1 MTNLQNNQNAKQLI
15 TQARY
20 LFTPEHEAKVE
31 IRHGGNIWQ
40 AEAAD
45 VSKNHLSII
54 CEQCSALESNEQID
68 FVQVTVLEQTFD
80 FSQLTL
86 IKREVSK
93 NGRKIR
99 LVLRNDTD
107 EETSRLLWQ
116 LSYVLRQQRVQG
128 NELSYDEFTL
138 PKVPARGLY
147 TEEARLDRLQYVRDN
162 TDAKMERVAET
173 TLEAK
178 ALVSNIE
185 ALIGSVEIPVGI
197 AGPLHIK
204 GGHADGLFY
213 APMATTEGALLASAT
228 RGATALSRSGGVN
241 VRVIGQRMLRVPVF
255 VLTDLNSALFFAE
268 WVKDHY
274 AEIVEQTRKYSN
286 YANLVE
292 VNTELMGRT
301 VHVQF
306 VYETGDAAGQN
317 MTTTCTWQACQ
328 WIIAQMK
335 PFAGIEFENF
345 MIEANLSNDKK
356 VTYNSFLKGRGVRVL
371 AECLLT
377 DEVCQKV
384 LKVTPKQLF
393 TAYNQFIGGSIASG
407 MVGMNINIANVIGA
421 IFTATGQDIACVH
434 ESSIGQLYLE
444 LTDDNEVYA
453 TLRLPSLVVGS
464 VGGGTS
470 LAQQKECL
478 EMIGCAGQG
487 CSHKLA
493 EVIAGFCLA
502 LDLSTLSAIA
512 SDQFARAHEK
522 LGRNR
527 PVEWLKLGDLNA
539 DFFTRSMKSYYGRD
553 NILVEQVDTIQL
565 ESKGS
570 SIITELTAH
579 KINKLVGH
587 YPFEL
592 KLAGQ
597 SEIKRVMVKVK
608 PLDDEVI
615 LMLNSMASMCDA
627 RLAHAY
633 NEFKNS
639 IGFKGCHK
647 RELAVMSQ
655 TDPRFVNN
663 SPTTYL
669 TWQDDSRE
677 AYVIVQELMENM
689 ELMDSADD
697 TSGWT
702 QEYLQVAIRG
712 IAEIHSIWYGKEA
725 ELEQKDWIVDA
736 PTAANMI
743 EKTRLW
749 EMLGAHSAEEF
760 PEWFSESDLV
770 RYRDRL
776 YSLKDWYSE
785 IDAMPK
791 TLIHNDFNPRNIAFR
806 RLPAMEK
813 SEGKAQDSKG
823 ALILCAYDWEL
834 ATIHL
839 PQHDLAELLVFTL
852 QPDFNPLDVEQ
863 YIEQHRIE
871 LEVLADTRI
880 DAQQWR
886 RGFTLSLWDLVI
898 NRVPMY
904 AMAHTF
910 RHYSFMDRVQAT
922 FRNLLDNEVT
932 LMLKAGEK

>member
-1 MTNLQNNQNAKQLI
+1 MTSTTQQFI
-15 TQARY
+15 TPARHI
-20 LFTPEHEAKVE
+20 FSKENEAKVDV
-31 IRHGGNIWQ
+31 RHGGNTWQ

-45 VSKNHLSII
+45 VSKNHLSIF
-54 CEQCSALESNEQID
+54 CEQCSPLVAGETIEL
-68 FVQVTVLEQTFD
+68 VQVSIFGQVFEFTE
-80 FSQLTL
+80 LTL
-86 IKREVSK
+86 IKRESAQ
-93 NGRKIR
+93 GRKVR
-99 LVLRNDTD
+99 LVLRNDND

-116 LSYVLRQQRVQG
+116 LSYVLRQNG
-128 NELSYDEFTL
+128 KTASDKKYNEFTL
-138 PKVPARGLY
+138 PKIPARGLY
-147 TEEARLDRLQYVRDN
+147 TEEARLERLQYVRDN
-162 TDAKMERVAET
+162 TDAKLERIAET

-185 ALIGSVEIPVGI
+185 ALVGSVEIPVGI

-274 AEIVEQTRKYSN
+274 AEIAEQTRKYSN

-306 VYETGDAAGQN
+306 SYETGDAAGQN

-328 WIIAQMK
+328 WVIAQMQQF
-335 PFAGIEFENF
+335 PGIEFENF

-407 MVGMNINIANVIGA
+407 MIGMNINIANVIGA

-478 EMIGCAGQG
+478 ELIGCAGPG

-527 PVEWLKLGDLNA
+527 PVEFLKLGDLNSE
-539 DFFTRSMKSYYGRD
+539 FFTRSMQSYYERQ
-553 NILVEQVDTIQL
+553 NIQVEEVQPLQID
-565 ESKGS
+565 SKGS

-597 SEIKRVMVKVK
+597 SESKKVMVKVK

-633 NEFKNS
+633 NEFKNG

-655 TDPRFVNN
+655 TDARFVNN
-663 SPTTYL
+663 APTTYL
-669 TWQDDSRE
+669 AWQDDSRE
-677 AYVIVQELMENM
+677 AYVLVQELMENM

-702 QEYLQVAIRG
+702 QEHIQVAIRG
-712 IAEIHSIWYGKEA
+712 IAEVHSIWYGKEA
-725 ELEQKDWIVDA
+725 ELAEKDWIIDA
-736 PTAANMI
+736 PTAANMV

-760 PEWFSESDLV
+760 PEWFSDSDLA

-776 YSLKDWYSE
+776 YSMKDWYSE
-785 IDAMPK
+785 IDEMPK

-806 RLPAMEK
+806 RLPAP
-813 SEGKAQDSKG
+813 EGQEKG
-823 ALILCAYDWEL
+823 ALTLCAYDWEL
-834 ATIHL
+834 ATIQL

-852 QPDFNPLDVEQ
+852 QPDFNAEDIEL

-871 LEVLADTRI
+871 LEVLVGEPI
-880 DAQQWR
+880 DAKQWR

-898 NRVPMY
+898 NRIPMY

-910 RHYSFMDRVQAT
+910 RHYGFMDRVQST
-922 FRNLLDNEVT
+922 FRKLLDNEVQR
-932 LMLKAGEK
+932 MLDQENK

>member
-1 MTNLQNNQNAKQLI
+1 MTRNPFANATKQLI
-15 TQARY
+15 TPARH
-20 LFTPEHEAKVE
+20 LFSAEQGAHVE
-31 IRHGGNIWQ
+31 VHHQGQTWQ
-40 AEAAD
+40 AEAVD
-45 VSKNHLSII
+45 VSKDHFAISCQQCAPLVNDEII
-54 CEQCSALESNEQID
+54 DLVKVVLFD
-68 FVQVTVLEQTFD
+68 QVFEFTK
-80 FSQLTL
+80 LTL
-86 IKREVSK
+86 IKREDHSK
-93 NGRKIR
+93 SKKTR
-99 LVLRNDTD
+99 LVLRNEKDP
-107 EETSRLLWQ
+107 ETSRLLWQ
-116 LSYVLRQQRVQG
+116 LSYLLRQNG
-128 NELSYDEFTL
+128 KTTAPIKYDEFNL

-147 TEEARLDRLQYVRDN
+147 TEEARLERLQYVRDN
-162 TDAKMERVAET
+162 TDANLDAVANT

-204 GGHADGLFY
+204 GGHANGLFY

-255 VLTDLNSALFFAE
+255 VLSDLNSALFFAE

-274 AEIVEQTRKYSN
+274 NEIAEQTRKYSN

-292 VNTELMGRT
+292 INTELMGRT

-328 WIIAQMK
+328 WVIAQMQQ
-335 PFAGIEFENF
+335 FAGIEFENF

-377 DEVCQKV
+377 DDVCQKV

-421 IFTATGQDIACVH
+421 MFTATGQDIACVH

-470 LAQQKECL
+470 LAQQRECL
-478 EMIGCAGQG
+478 EMIGCAGPG

-527 PVEWLKLGDLNA
+527 PVEWLKLGDLNNE
-539 DFFTRSMKSYYGRD
+539 FFTRSMQSHYQRQ
-553 NILVEQVDTIQL
+553 NILVEDVQALQVD
-565 ESKGS
+565 SKGS

-592 KLAGQ
+592 TLAGV
-597 SEIKRVMVKVK
+597 SATEECRKKVMVKVK

-633 NEFKNS
+633 NEFKNH

-655 TDPRFVNN
+655 TDERFVNN
-663 SPTTYL
+663 TPTTYMA
-669 TWQDDSRE
+669 WQDESRE

-702 QEYLQVAIRG
+702 QEHIQVAIRG
-712 IAEIHSIWYGKEA
+712 IAEVHSIWYGKEDELA
-725 ELEQKDWIVDA
+725 EKDWIIDA
-736 PTAANMI
+736 PTTDNMV

-749 EMLGAHSAEEF
+749 EMLASHSAEEF
-760 PEWFSESDLV
+760 PEWFCEVDLA
-770 RYRDRL
+770 RFRERL
-776 YSLKDWYSE
+776 YSMKDWYRE

-806 RLPAMEK
+806 RQRSSAD
-813 SEGKAQDSKG
+813 QQG
-823 ALILCAYDWEL
+823 ALALCAYDWEL
-834 ATIHL
+834 STIHL

-852 QPDFNPLDVEQ
+852 QPGFNNADVEG

-871 LEVLADTRI
+871 LEVLTQQNI
-880 DAQQWR
+880 DPTQWR
-886 RGFTLSLWDLVI
+886 RGFTLCLWDLVI
-898 NRVPMY
+898 NRLPMY
-904 AMAHTF
+904 VMAHTF
-910 RHYSFMDRVQAT
+910 RHYGFMERVQAT
-922 FRNLLDNEVT
+922 FRQLLDNENACVT
-932 LMLKAGEK
+932 AVEEK